1 MEIESLLSRQKMK
14 IYKNKATRYHPS
26 IEICNDSKTW
36 KNLELTQSPT
46 KKKKY
51 IELKHNPNPNS
62 TKKSYVRKYIRDDP
76 IRTRG
81 ELLKRYHLSE
91 EDLQQI
97 EEFLTKHK
105 KS

>member
-1 MEIESLLSRQKMK
+1 MK
-14 IYKNKATRYHPS
+14 FYKNKATKYHPS
-26 IEICNDSKTW
+26 IEIDYDSKSW

-51 IELKHNPNPNS
+51 IELIDNPNPNS
-62 TKKSYVRKYIRDDP
+62 KKKSFVRKYIRNDP

-81 ELLKRYHLSE
+81 ELLKKYRLSE

-97 EEFLTKHK
+97 EKFLSEHK